1 MKYYH
6 IILLILILLFYS
18 RFNEFI
24 DVGGFDFP
32 LLRILM
38 ELILIVFLLV
48 LIKYKE
54 ELKEITKFEKFQRKI
69 EDYFHKEEK

>member
-38 ELILIVFLLV
+38 EINPNTISSSFN
-48 LIKYKE
+48 
-54 ELKEITKFEKFQRKI
+54 KI
-69 EDYFHKEEK
+69 

>member
-6 IILLILILLFYS
+6 SILLILILLFYS
-18 RFNEFI
+18 RFNAFTEI
-24 DVGGFDFP
+24 GGFDFP

-38 ELILIVFLLV
+38 ELILIIFLLI

-54 ELKEITKFEKFQRKI
+54 ELKEITKFEKFQKKI
-69 EDYFHKEEK
+69 EYYFHKKEK